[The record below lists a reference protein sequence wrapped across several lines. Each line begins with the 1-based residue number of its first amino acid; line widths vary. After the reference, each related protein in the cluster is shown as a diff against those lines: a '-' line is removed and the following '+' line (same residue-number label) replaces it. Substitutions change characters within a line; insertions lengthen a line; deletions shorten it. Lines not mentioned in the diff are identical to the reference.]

1 MDESGTDSSS
11 AVAVVAGVVV
21 NMKYSYWL
29 QQDWLACL
37 ARHSIASP
45 FHMRECGKDRLRKLY
60 GNTLKRV
67 LSELVP
73 IANEHKMLSVAS
85 TLTSD
90 DYRRSFDGTTEL
102 SMYGASFA
110 QVVMING
117 VKSLQDGYTDK
128 IRYVLDEGNIYR
140 PQVEQAHDFLMS
152 MEHRSPLNLG
162 DLRFESDT
170 EYCALQAADLVS
182 WSVRR
187 KLTTKLK
194 EEHAPLEELFD
205 SRHVQ
210 VNYER
215 EWMDGVACNL
225 RERYGHG
232 KASTAYSRKPM
243 LRKTN

>member
-1 MDESGTDSSS
+1 VDVCYLDESGTDSNS
-11 AVAVVAGVVV
+11 AVAVIAGVVV

-37 ARHSIASP
+37 ARHDVASP
-45 FHMRECGKDRLRKLY
+45 FHMRECGKDRFRKLY

-73 IANEHKMLSVAS
+73 IVNEYKTLSVAS

-90 DYRRSFDGTTEL
+90 DYRRSFDGITEL
-102 SMYGASFA
+102 SMYGASYA
-110 QVVMING
+110 EVVMING
-117 VKSLQDGYTDK
+117 VKSRRDGYYDK

-140 PQVEQAHDFLMS
+140 PQVEQAHDFLLTT
-152 MEHRSPLNLG
+152 EHKSPFNLG

-170 EYCALQAADLVS
+170 EFCALQAADLVS

-187 KLTTKLK
+187 KLSTKLK

-205 SRHVQ
+205 ARHVQ
-210 VNYER
+210 VNYEP
-215 EWMDGVACNL
+215 EWMDGVARNL
-225 RERYGHG
+225 RERYGYG
-232 KASTAYSRKPM
+232 SASTK
-243 LRKTN
+243 